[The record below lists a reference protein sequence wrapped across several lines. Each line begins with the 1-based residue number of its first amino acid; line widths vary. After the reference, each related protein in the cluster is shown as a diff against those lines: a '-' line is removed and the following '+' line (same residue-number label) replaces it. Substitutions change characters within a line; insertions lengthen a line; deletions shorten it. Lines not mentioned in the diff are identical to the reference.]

1 MKIMKKIG
9 LLALVIMSV
18 GMMSCERPQ
27 VDPNVRF
34 YIDGQEIT
42 NDSIPVLLNT
52 YQEVGIKAVNS
63 GADWH
68 FYWLKPASYPVELHS
83 GDGNLQW
90 LTDSYGNNRVLT
102 LEFRM
107 FFADSLYQ
115 HGDVCHLRC
124 KSGDYVKVLRM
135 VVE

>member
-1 MKIMKKIG
+1 MKKIG
-9 LLALVIMSV
+9 LLALMIMCV

>member
-1 MKIMKKIG
+1 MKAFKLSLFLFLVMG
-9 LLALVIMSV
+9 L
-18 GMMSCERPQ
+18 MSCEQPK
-27 VDPNVRF
+27 VDTNVRF
-34 YIDGQEIT
+34 YVDGQELAT
-42 NDSIPVLLNT
+42 DSITVLLNT
-52 YQEVGIKAVNS
+52 YQEVGIKAINS

-68 FYWLKPASYPVELHS
+68 FYWQQPTGYPVELHS

-90 LTDSYGNNRVLT
+90 LSDSHGNSRILT

-107 FFADSLYQ
+107 FFADTLYQ

-124 KSGDYVKVLRM
+124 KSGDYVKVLNV

>member
-1 MKIMKKIG
+1 MKKIG
-9 LLALVIMSV
+9 LLALVIMCV

>member
-1 MKIMKKIG
+1 MKRVAFIS
-9 LLALVIMSV
+9 LLFVLVIAA
-18 GMMSCERPQ
+18 CERPA

-34 YIDGQEIT
+34 YINGQEIT

-63 GADWH
+63 SADWH

-83 GDGNLQW
+83 GDGNFQW

-115 HGDVCHLRC
+115 HGDVCQLRC

>member
-1 MKIMKKIG
+1 MKKIG

-68 FYWLKPASYPVELHS
+68 FYWLKPASYPVELHN

-90 LTDSYGNNRVLT
+90 LTDSYGNNRVLM